1 MKNSLTEITRTSAQ
15 EPSLGVSSVLSL
27 LVVVL
32 ISIIVIVGVS
42 G

>member
-1 MKNSLTEITRTSAQ
+1 LTETTRAAAQ
-15 EPSLGVSSVLSL
+15 ASGPGVSSVLSL

-32 ISIIVIVGVS
+32 ISIIVLVGVS